1 MKTGY
6 VEGRVDRLTGKQ
18 IACIFKNSNEE
29 EAKISSNDKRYLNNH
44 SPPYWGGVGVRLCSF
59 EEAARREL
67 FCIDYNP
74 SSNIIQI
81 HSKNREK
88 TTKLDYIA
96 PYRAIYII
104 LNLF

>member
-1 MKTGY
+1 LLVYSRIATNKRQKYHPTTRGISIITPL
-6 VEGRVDRLTGKQ
+6 LTG
-18 IACIFKNSNEE
+18 EG
-29 EAKISSNDKRYLNNH
+29 L
-44 SPPYWGGVGVRLCSF
+44 GVRLCSF